1 MSLFYLNSE
10 SDLPKLGK
18 QLREELIRIG
28 KPLEVSFKQ
37 ARSQRSVTQLAC
49 FHILMDLILKETG
62 DADVKDRIKFQ
73 LGYYKTIF
81 VDGKEKQV
89 LKSLAKA
96 TQEQA
101 GMFIES
107 AIDIC
112 RWLNLE
118 YMTLEQAEKQANWVR
133 GTK

>member
-1 MSLFYLNSE
+1 MIFYLNSTK
-10 SDLPKLGK
+10 DLTALGK
-18 QLREELIRIG
+18 LLRAELDHIN
-28 KPLEVSFKQ
+28 KPLQITYTQ
-37 ARSQRSVTQLAC
+37 ARSQRKQIQLAY

-73 LGYYKTIF
+73 LGYYKTIY

-107 AIDIC
+107 AIDVC